1 MLYDHDFELLWT
13 AINGPGPRE
22 RVQSFR
28 AELMTQ
34 GVGVGTERS
43 VGSGKISKLLHQTC
57 EHFPTLVEG
66 HRGAVSSTQVLQLL
80 WAAAGYQ
87 PAALHQPPA
96 EDEARRAVLHDP
108 GGGWKG
114 VVGWLEIS
122 ANFERLV
129 LGCIEAKTLQ
139 SK

>member
-43 VGSGKISKLLHQTC
+43 VGSGKISKRLH
-57 EHFPTLVEG
+57 
-66 HRGAVSSTQVLQLL
+66 
-80 WAAAGYQ
+80 
-87 PAALHQPPA
+87 
-96 EDEARRAVLHDP
+96 
-108 GGGWKG
+108 
-114 VVGWLEIS
+114 
-122 ANFERLV
+122 
-129 LGCIEAKTLQ
+129 
-139 SK
+139 